1 MTNRSFK
8 EVLICL
14 LVLCSFSALASA
26 QTPTEIIDRGIKE
39 ELALAPCKNIE
50 RQAAVRS
57 LFAKNGAAE
66 SDITVEKFKDIENV
80 VVVKKGKTDETVVI
94 GAHYDKVSAGCGVID
109 NWSGVV
115 ILARLYN
122 AIRTKETQKT
132 YMFVAFDKEQ
142 TGLEGSSAMA
152 KAIPK
157 EKRPGYCSMI
167 NFDSFGLG
175 YPVVL
180 ENTSSSKM
188 IKLAKDLG
196 AELKVNVTAVPI
208 DGADADSSSFKNKD
222 IPAVTISGLS
232 GKWAEYLHSPKDK
245 LENTIVDSVRIA
257 LYFGLAYVAKVESSP
272 CSAYR

>member
-8 EVLICL
+8 AVLICL

-26 QTPTEIIDRGIKE
+26 QTQTEIIDRGIKE

-132 YMFVAFDKEQ
+132 YLFVAFDKE
-142 TGLEGSSAMA
+142 E
-152 KAIPK
+152 
-157 EKRPGYCSMI
+157 
-167 NFDSFGLG
+167 
-175 YPVVL
+175 
-180 ENTSSSKM
+180 
-188 IKLAKDLG
+188 
-196 AELKVNVTAVPI
+196 
-208 DGADADSSSFKNKD
+208 
-222 IPAVTISGLS
+222 
-232 GKWAEYLHSPKDK
+232 
-245 LENTIVDSVRIA
+245 
-257 LYFGLAYVAKVESSP
+257 
-272 CSAYR
+272 